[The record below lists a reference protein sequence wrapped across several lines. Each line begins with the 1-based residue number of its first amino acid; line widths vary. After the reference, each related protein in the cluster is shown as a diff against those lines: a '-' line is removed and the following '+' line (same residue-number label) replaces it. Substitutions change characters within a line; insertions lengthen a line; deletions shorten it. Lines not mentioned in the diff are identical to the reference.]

1 MDQILEPLVGGI
13 DVLADPYVWL
23 LVVAGT
29 LFGVVIGAM
38 PGMGITLAFGLALPF
53 TFLMEPVPAVAFL
66 LSISVGGQYGNSL
79 PAILLGLPGS
89 PASALTAIDGY
100 TLHKQGKSGLALGI
114 TYIAALGGQLVSILF
129 FVAMVV
135 PLSSLAYVFLAPELF
150 ALYVFGLVA
159 IVSLSGKN
167 MIKGL
172 LAGAFGL
179 LIGLVGLDPLNNTPR
194 FDFGQVEL
202 RNGFS
207 TTAVILGL
215 LALSELFVSARQV
228 FGWEKLSESF
238 SHKFPS
244 WAQIRPT
251 LPAMLG
257 GTVSGTVVGAI
268 PGASGTAAAM
278 IAYQQAQLIS
288 KEPEKFGKGSVDGI
302 AANEAAQNASNA
314 GELVPTLGLGV
325 PASGSMVILLSAL
338 TLNGLIPGPLLVQ
351 ESPELLDAS
360 VAGLAA
366 GTIILLLIGWK
377 MAKLLLK
384 VIMINRSV
392 VLCVAIVAVLL
403 GVYSISGRIFDVWV
417 CIGCGVIGYFMIRYG
432 FSTAAAALAVVLS
445 AGMERTLRQTFN
457 IFDDNIF
464 VFFTRPISASILA
477 LAFSFLAFGLYRTRK
492 IRRTP
497 KVSTTAG
504 DDSRTDKEDVS
515 G

>member
-1 MDQILEPLVGGI
+1 MGFLDPLIGGAA
-13 DVLADPYVWL
+13 VLADPYVWL
-23 LVVAGT
+23 LVIAGT

-100 TLHKQGKSGLALGI
+100 ILHKQGKSGLALGI
-114 TYIAALGGQLVSILF
+114 TYVAALGGQLVSILF

-150 ALYVFGLVA
+150 ALYVFGLIA

-167 MIKGL
+167 ILKGL
-172 LAGAFGL
+172 IAGAFGL
-179 LIGLVGLDPLNNTPR
+179 LIGLIGLDPLNNTPR
-194 FDFGQVEL
+194 FDFGQIEL
-202 RNGFS
+202 RNGLD

-228 FGWEKLSESF
+228 FAWEKLSATF
-238 SHKFPS
+238 SATFPS
-244 WAQIRPT
+244 WAQIRPAV
-251 LPAMLG
+251 PAMLA
-257 GTVSGTVVGAI
+257 GTVSGTIIGAI

-278 IAYQQAQLIS
+278 ISYQQAQLIS

-351 ESPELLDAS
+351 ESPEMLDAS

-366 GTIILLLIGWK
+366 GTIVLLLIGWK
-377 MAKLLLK
+377 MAKLLLRI
-384 VIMINRSV
+384 IMINRSV

-403 GVYSISGRIFDVWV
+403 GVYSLSGDIFDVWV
-417 CIGCGVIGYFMIRYG
+417 CIACGIIGYFMIRYG
-432 FSTAAAALAVVLS
+432 YSTAAAALAVVLS

-457 IFDDNIF
+457 IFDNDIT
-464 VFFTRPISASILA
+464 VLVTRPISATILAVA
-477 LAFSFLAFGLYRTRK
+477 LAFLVFGLYRTRK
-492 IRRTP
+492 MRR
-497 KVSTTAG
+497 SARA
-504 DDSRTDKEDVS
+504 DDQGASAHREDVS